1 MSYSKEQVLDALRKV
16 THPEKKKN
24 IVELE
29 MINDLEVN
37 GKEIYFSM
45 IFDKSNDPF
54 IKSLKKASVKSIK
67 DHIGEEA
74 EIEGNINVLAR
85 EKGETAQ
92 AQEKQEQQDISL
104 PGVKNIIAVTSGK
117 GGVGKSM
124 VASNLAVSLA
134 QTGAKVAL
142 VDADIYGPSVPKMF
156 GVENEKPQG
165 TQVNGKTRVLP
176 LEKYGIKLL
185 SIGFFVDPDQ
195 ALIWRG
201 PMASNAMKQLFT
213 EAEWGEADYLVLDMP
228 PGTGDIHLTLVQS
241 LAVTGVV
248 IVTTPQ
254 EMALADA
261 RKGVAMFRQE
271 QINVPVLGVIE
282 NMSYFKPDDMP
293 DKKYYIFGK
302 QGGKRMAEEM
312 KVPLLG
318 EIPIDEKIMQG
329 GEAGRP
335 QALDWNSKTAQAFK
349 EITANTV
356 KQIEIRNQRQE
367 PTSTVKID
375 PDAKGCSY

>member
-1 MSYSKEQVLDALRKV
+1 MSYNKEQVLDALRKV
-16 THPEKKKN
+16 THPGKKKN

-29 MINDLEVN
+29 MVSDLEVKD
-37 GKEIYFSM
+37 KEIHFSL
-45 IFDKSNDPF
+45 IFDRPNDPF
-54 IKSLKKASVKSIK
+54 IRSLKKASVQSIK
-67 DHIGEEA
+67 ENVGEDA
-74 EIEGNINVLAR
+74 QIEGNIHVLSR
-85 EKGETAQ
+85 EKGEGAGT
-92 AQEKQEQQDISL
+92 QEKQEQEIQL
-104 PGVKNIIAVTSGK
+104 PGVKNIIAVASGK

-156 GVENEKPQG
+156 GAENEKPEG
-165 TQVNGKTRVLP
+165 TQVNGKNKVLP
-176 LEKYGIKLL
+176 LQKYGIKIL
-185 SIGFFVDPDQ
+185 SIGFFVDPGQ

-213 EAEWGEADYLVLDMP
+213 EAEWGQADYLVLDMP

-241 LAVTGVV
+241 LAVTGVI

-254 EMALADA
+254 QMALADA

-271 QINVPVLGVIE
+271 QINVPVLGVVE
-282 NMSYFKPDDMP
+282 NMSFFTPEDMP
-293 DKKYYIFGK
+293 EKKYYIFGK

-312 KVPLLG
+312 NVPLLG

-329 GEAGRP
+329 GESGRP
-335 QALDWNSKTAQAFK
+335 QALDWNSKTGRAFR
-349 EITANTV
+349 EIAANIV
-356 KQIEIRNQRQE
+356 KQIEIRNQNQN

-375 PDAKGCSY
+375 PDAKGCS